1 MVTKGQKSGA
11 KVSAAEDKEFRGT
24 APKILQLSTV
34 RKNSWNPTSITAA
47 ERERIKHGL
56 ETDGWI
62 LSQSLLV
69 WGTDDKGARRNV
81 IIDGEQRH
89 TVALE
94 LGRTRGPMVFLDGL
108 TEAEAKALTIKML
121 ARRAGGAGAFDM
133 TKLAASIPSIRAE
146 LPGPNLALD
155 LGLDPAFFRRLTEPP
170 LREENKGKTRVAV
183 TIECPH
189 CHQSFQR

>member
-1 MVTKGQKSGA
+1 MASTKGQKNGA
-11 KVSAAEDKEFRGT
+11 KASADEKEFTGT
-24 APKILQLSTV
+24 TPKILPLSSV

-56 ETDGWI
+56 EVDGWI

-69 WGTDDKGARRNV
+69 WGKDEKGVRRNV

-108 TEAEAKALTIKML
+108 TEAQAKALTIKML

-146 LPGPNLALD
+146 LSGPNLALD
-155 LGLDPAFFRRLTEPP
+155 LGLDAGFFRRLTEPP
-170 LREENKGKTRVAV
+170 VREENRGRTRVAV